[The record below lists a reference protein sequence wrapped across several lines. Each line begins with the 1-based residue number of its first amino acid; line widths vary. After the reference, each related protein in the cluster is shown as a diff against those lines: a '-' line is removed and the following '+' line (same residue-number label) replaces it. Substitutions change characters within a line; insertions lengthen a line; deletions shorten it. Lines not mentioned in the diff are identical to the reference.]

1 MTINVLEISIY
12 CNIKMWLNI
21 EYHTIYIYVMRDNV
35 MFMVDQINI
44 VRKKPNLP
52 QQGYYDQD

>member
-1 MTINVLEISIY
+1 
-12 CNIKMWLNI
+12 
-21 EYHTIYIYVMRDNV
+21 MRDNV

-52 QQGYYDQD
+52 QQGYYDED